1 MNSLQY
7 ERNTQGYSTGDPGTS
22 EMLVQLTEAELLSAA
37 PSPQRVT
44 QGEPGTRDRTV
55 LHRLPHRGYVCKQMC
70 FKI

>member
-7 ERNTQGYSTGDPGTS
+7 ERNIQHGRSGDIRNVSPVNS
-22 EMLVQLTEAELLSAA
+22 EAELLSAA

-55 LHRLPHRGYVCKQMC
+55 LQRGYVCKQMC